1 MKLMFSNSAIPVL
14 DRHGLGN
21 GDLLVLV
28 ARPGPRLV
36 GGVVGQADDLRAL
49 RPLHGSDVLRRRLRR
64 TLLPHAAPLP
74 HGGHG
79 AHGRLPE
86 LAGDNAI

>member
-1 MKLMFSNSAIPVL
+1 MFSNSAFQVL
-14 DRHGLGN
+14 DRGGIGN
-21 GDLLVLV
+21 GVLLVV

-64 TLLPHAAPLP
+64 TLLLHAAPLP

-86 LAGDNAI
+86 LAGDNAIETN

>member
-1 MKLMFSNSAIPVL
+1 MKLMFSNSAFQVL

-21 GDLLVLV
+21 GDLVLV

>member
-1 MKLMFSNSAIPVL
+1 MFSNSAFQVL
-14 DRHGLGN
+14 SRDGLGN
-21 GDLLVLV
+21 GDLVLV
-28 ARPGPRLV
+28 ARSGPRLV
-36 GGVVGQADDLRAL
+36 GGVVVQADNLRAL

-64 TLLPHAAPLP
+64 TLLLHAAHLP

-86 LAGDNAI
+86 LAGDNAIETN

>member
-1 MKLMFSNSAIPVL
+1 MFSNSAIPVL

-21 GDLLVLV
+21 GVLLVLV

>member
-1 MKLMFSNSAIPVL
+1 MFFNSPFQVL

-21 GDLLVLV
+21 GDLVLV

-74 HGGHG
+74 RGGHG

>member
-1 MKLMFSNSAIPVL
+1 MFSNSAIPVL

-21 GDLLVLV
+21 GDLVLV

-86 LAGDNAI
+86 LAGENAI